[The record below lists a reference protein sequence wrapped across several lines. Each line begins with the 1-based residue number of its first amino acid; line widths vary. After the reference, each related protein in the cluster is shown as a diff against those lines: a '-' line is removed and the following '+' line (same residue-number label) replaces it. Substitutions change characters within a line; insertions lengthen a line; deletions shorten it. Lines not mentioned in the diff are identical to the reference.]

1 MSKRFAG
8 LERELLYTSASC
20 VVASSVS
27 FASAQVRKL
36 THAAVPP
43 FPTKLCFAG
52 TPEQADFAL
61 CANPDF
67 VRGRTKSAC
76 PAAAKSACLP
86 FHPAPFS
93 VSGKQRYNTL
103 DFPGKVVCQETA
115 GFFGFFRSK
124 GKLSPLNTPGKG
136 GTPFPSVHP
145 RPTGLL
151 PPLLDDPGPKGLPL
165 CNPLNVQAVAIHFE
179 NLPLPLPCPN
189 IKNRHRDLTGNVQ
202 IFVPVLISGGCVKH
216 KRNTWYWWEILY

>member
-1 MSKRFAG
+1 MLYLFFHYEQAG
-8 LERELLYTSASC
+8 QLWIPFSC
-20 VVASSVS
+20 GWTGA
-27 FASAQVRKL
+27 FIY
-36 THAAVPP
+36 
-43 FPTKLCFAG
+43 LCFPRRPRLCFSRFPASG
-52 TPEQADFAL
+52 KAPSLRCASFPGQWDYAL

-103 DFPGKVVCQETA
+103 DFPGKVVCHETT

-136 GTPFPSVHP
+136 NAV
-145 RPTGLL
+145 
-151 PPLLDDPGPKGLPL
+151 PL
-165 CNPLNVQAVAIHFE
+165 CTPQANRAAPVPIGWPRAKGASPLE
-179 NLPLPLPCPN
+179 SP
-189 IKNRHRDLTGNVQ
+189 
-202 IFVPVLISGGCVKH
+202 
-216 KRNTWYWWEILY
+216 

>member
-8 LERELLYTSASC
+8 LGRELLYTSASC

-93 VSGKQRYNTL
+93 VSGKQRYNIL
-103 DFPGKVVCQETA
+103 DFPGKVVCHETA

-124 GKLSPLNTPGKG
+124 GKLSPLNTPGKEERRSPLYTPG
-136 GTPFPSVHP
+136 QQGCSRPYWMTQGQRRFSFGIPLMFRQWLSILKICPCLCPARTLKTGTENRYYESVS
-145 RPTGLL
+145 
-151 PPLLDDPGPKGLPL
+151 
-165 CNPLNVQAVAIHFE
+165 
-179 NLPLPLPCPN
+179 PCLFCF
-189 IKNRHRDLTGNVQ
+189 I
-202 IFVPVLISGGCVKH
+202 
-216 KRNTWYWWEILY
+216 

>member
-8 LERELLYTSASC
+8 LGRELLYTFASC

-36 THAAVPP
+36 THAAAPP

-86 FHPAPFS
+86 FHPAPLS
-93 VSGKQRYNTL
+93 DSGKQRYNTL
-103 DFPGKVVCQETA
+103 DFPGKVVCHETA

-124 GKLSPLNTPGKG
+124 GKLSPLYTPGQQGCSRPYWMTQGQRRFSFGIPLMFRQWLSILKICPCLCPARTLKT
-136 GTPFPSVHP
+136 GTEM
-145 RPTGLL
+145 RL
-151 PPLLDDPGPKGLPL
+151 
-165 CNPLNVQAVAIHFE
+165 
-179 NLPLPLPCPN
+179 
-189 IKNRHRDLTGNVQ
+189 R
-202 IFVPVLISGGCVKH
+202 
-216 KRNTWYWWEILY
+216 

>member
-8 LERELLYTSASC
+8 LGRELLYTSASC

-67 VRGRTKSAC
+67 VRGRTKSTY
-76 PAAAKSACLP
+76 PTAAEKCLP
-86 FHPAPFS
+86 TAHLPKLQMPQSAPF
-93 VSGKQRYNTL
+93 QRQ
-103 DFPGKVVCQETA
+103 PEAKV
-115 GFFGFFRSK
+115 
-124 GKLSPLNTPGKG
+124 
-136 GTPFPSVHP
+136 
-145 RPTGLL
+145 
-151 PPLLDDPGPKGLPL
+151 
-165 CNPLNVQAVAIHFE
+165 
-179 NLPLPLPCPN
+179 
-189 IKNRHRDLTGNVQ
+189 
-202 IFVPVLISGGCVKH
+202 
-216 KRNTWYWWEILY
+216 